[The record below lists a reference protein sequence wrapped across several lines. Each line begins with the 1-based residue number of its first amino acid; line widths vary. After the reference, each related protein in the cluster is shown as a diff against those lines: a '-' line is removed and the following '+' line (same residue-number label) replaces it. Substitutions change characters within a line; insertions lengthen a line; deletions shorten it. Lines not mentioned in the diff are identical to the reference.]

1 MKFVDSLHVTEI
13 VKKIYEIRSFLNHH
27 APFVLP
33 LGKEGVDFQF
43 RVLLPTA
50 VSTTKSLS
58 ANSETDDFNDQD
70 DYRTLKS
77 QPIIVSET
85 SPFCETKYAVSCL
98 VMQLCWRYSRAQ
110 ELSQMEKRLSWGLIT
125 TIIRCSLGFLEILW
139 FGAAQTSSQNS
150 A

>member
-1 MKFVDSLHVTEI
+1 MGKLSPMKFVDSLHVTEI

-33 LGKEGVDFQF
+33 LGKEGVDFQS

-50 VSTTKSLS
+50 VSTSSLTKSLS

-98 VMQLCWRYSRAQ
+98 VMQLC
-110 ELSQMEKRLSWGLIT
+110 
-125 TIIRCSLGFLEILW
+125 
-139 FGAAQTSSQNS
+139 
-150 A
+150 